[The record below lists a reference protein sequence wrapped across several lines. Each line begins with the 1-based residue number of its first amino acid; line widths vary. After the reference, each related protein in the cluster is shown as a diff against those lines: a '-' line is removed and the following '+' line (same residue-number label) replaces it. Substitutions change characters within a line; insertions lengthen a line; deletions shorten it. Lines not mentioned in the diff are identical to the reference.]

1 MIFLGNYSMTH
12 SHKYLGNTM
21 TIESNNLTERAEQ
34 SLIDIAVESWRFSR
48 LFARV
53 LNKLDAGE
61 AARYA
66 NQLRY
71 FQKKVYENLD
81 AVELKFVNVEG
92 QSFDIGMA
100 VSALNIGDFEP
111 DDELIV
117 DQMLEPIVM
126 GPDGLKKQGTVML
139 KKEKL

>member
-1 MIFLGNYSMTH
+1 MI
-12 SHKYLGNTM
+12 
-21 TIESNNLTERAEQ
+21 IEENSSLDAQDQMLKDINQFEK

-61 AARYA
+61 SSRYM

-71 FQKKVYENLD
+71 FQKKVEENLD
-81 AVELKFVNVEG
+81 LSGLKFVNVEG
-92 QSFDIGMA
+92 QAFDPGMA

-111 DDELIV
+111 EDILFV
-117 DQMLEPIVM
+117 DQMVEPIIM
-126 GPDGLKKQGTVML
+126 SANGLKKQGTVML
-139 KKEKL
+139 RKVTI

>member
-1 MIFLGNYSMTH
+1 MTH

>member
-1 MIFLGNYSMTH
+1 
-12 SHKYLGNTM
+12 M